1 MYSVCGDGEFRSSF
15 LERLLTVIKQWE
27 IIELATI
34 MNGPSLLDFSTNYG
48 ELPG

>member
-1 MYSVCGDGEFRSSF
+1 MYSVCVDGKFRLKF

-34 MNGPSLLDFSTNYG
+34 INSPSLLDFSTNYG